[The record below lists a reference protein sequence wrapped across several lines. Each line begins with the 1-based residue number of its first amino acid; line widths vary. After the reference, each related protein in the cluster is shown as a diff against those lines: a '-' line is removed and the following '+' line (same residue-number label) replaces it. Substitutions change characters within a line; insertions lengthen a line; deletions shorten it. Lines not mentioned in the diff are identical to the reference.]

1 MENPFICDIME
12 QMKDI
17 QEQPEKDLIPYRCG
31 ICGGENIQQAESQ
44 LWDLN
49 KEMIIEN
56 SQYLED
62 FYWCPDCDKESYLMG
77 EGWNP
82 LTS

>member
-1 MENPFICDIME
+1 
-12 QMKDI
+12 MKDI

-56 SQYLED
+56 SQYMED
-62 FYWCPDCDKESYLMG
+62 FYWCPDCDGESYLKDNSDWIKG
-77 EGWNP
+77 
-82 LTS
+82 TSSTPWPGSD